1 MAKSYSQ
8 TYKLKHVEYYLRH
21 CIFMQLPLISL
32 IIPVYNSDRTLEQ
45 CLESIK
51 KQSYSNIEII
61 IIIDGAT
68 DNSLQIA
75 RFFCANDNRFLLHYQ
90 PNQGSGIARN
100 AGIALAHG
108 AFIAFIDP
116 DDYVSTDYIE
126 TLYLAQTENDT
137 DIVIAGYKTMLVRK
151 NKSDK
156 LIKTKSPTPVV
167 IQGIAA
173 VRCKF
178 MDLFSNE
185 LIFAPWA
192 KLYKTQIIKEH
203 DVKFPEFRRSQDI
216 VFNYRYY
223 NYINTLLVISHS
235 GYCYRKEYTAQIKQL
250 NSTHVV
256 RTISFI
262 YDEIRALYKNW
273 NMDIDMRE
281 LATSLSGFVML
292 LVENNCCKSH
302 GLQSLL
308 NDSVLQDIIHLSHP
322 VSLPQ
327 KIFRLL
333 FCKKNEFLLTV
344 ITYSKIWI
352 KRILKTI

>member
-1 MAKSYSQ
+1 M
-8 TYKLKHVEYYLRH
+8 R
-21 CIFMQLPLISL
+21 LPLISV

-45 CLESIK
+45 CLKSIK
-51 KQSYSNIEII
+51 EQSYSNIEII

-90 PNQGSGIARN
+90 HNQGSGVARN

-108 AFIAFIDP
+108 VFIVFVDP

-126 TLYLAQTENDT
+126 TLYLAQTENNA

-156 LIKTKSPTPVV
+156 LIKTKLPTPVM
-167 IQGIAA
+167 IQGISA

-192 KLYKTQIIKEH
+192 KLYKTQIIKEY
-203 DVKFPEFRRSQDI
+203 DVKFPQFRRSQDI

-223 NYINTLLVISHS
+223 NYINTLRIISHS
-235 GYCYRKEYTAQIKQL
+235 GYYYRKEYTTPTKQM
-250 NSTHVV
+250 NTHVVV

-262 YDEIRALYKNW
+262 YDGIRALYKNW
-273 NMDIDMRE
+273 NMDIDMRK
-281 LATSLSGFVML
+281 LATSLSGLVML
-292 LVENNCCKSH
+292 VVENNCYKSH

-308 NDSVLQDIIHLSHP
+308 NDSVLQDIIHLSRP
-322 VSLPQ
+322 VSLTK

-352 KRILKTI
+352 KKILKTI